1 MYFDVFSSGTFKFE
15 CVHLVPNRRISFSA
29 TMIMT
34 KDGKDEELRKETREG
49 MEDKT
54 KESREEA
61 REETM
66 VMKMKN
72 DNEYNDKMTIMTTIK
87 K

>member
-1 MYFDVFSSGTFKFE
+1 
-15 CVHLVPNRRISFSA
+15 
-29 TMIMT
+29 MIMT
-34 KDGKDEELRKETREG
+34 KDGKDGELRKETREG

-66 VMKMKN
+66 VMKMKI
-72 DNEYNDKMTIMTTIK
+72 DNEYNDNNDDN
-87 K
+87 